1 MLGYIRKSNRPYAEL
16 FLFIFSLQGCFSTAY
31 ADKFASIIID
41 DLGNSYEHGQAII
54 DFPAPI
60 TLAILPQTQFASQ
73 LATQAHFSNK
83 EVMLHLPL
91 QSVEHHKS
99 SPGTLKL
106 HMTRQQFT
114 QQLQQNLASVPYIS
128 GINTHMGSLLTQ
140 HPGHMDWLMAEIS
153 SLDNIFFIDSRT
165 SNKSVV
171 SETATNYQI
180 PNLVRDVFLDP
191 DFKPETIRRQFDQ
204 FIAIS
209 KKQGYAIAI
218 AHPHPTTLAFLKQN
232 LAKLA
237 ENGIELVSVSKLLE
251 LRGNENHVTCTGT
264 TCSGL

>member
-1 MLGYIRKSNRPYAEL
+1 MLGYNRERYRIYAGHFLL
-16 FLFIFSLQGCFSTAY
+16 FFTLFGIFSTTQA
-31 ADKFASIIID
+31 AKVASIIID
-41 DLGNSYEHGQAII
+41 DLGNSYEHGQTII
-54 DFPAPI
+54 NFPAPI
-60 TLAILPQTQFASQ
+60 TLAILPQTKFANQ
-73 LATQAHFSNK
+73 LATQAHYNHK

-114 QQLQQNLASVPYIS
+114 RQLKENIASVPYIS

-153 SLDNIFFIDSRT
+153 HLDNLYFIDSRT

-171 SETATNYQI
+171 TEAATNYQI
-180 PNLVRDVFLDP
+180 PNLERDVFLDP
-191 DFKPETIRRQFDQ
+191 DFKPETIRIQFDH
-204 FIAIS
+204 FIAIT

-218 AHPHPTTLAFLKQN
+218 AHPHPSTLAFLKQN
-232 LAKLA
+232 LDKLA
-237 ENGIELVSVSKLLE
+237 ENGIELVPVSKLLE